1 MGVSKNTPK
10 WMVFF
15 RENPIRIDD
24 LGGISPTIYT
34 IFRVHPYKMGSLFI
48 PQQKKTLWFFVTQQ
62 KPYGFLVIPHSPIFF
77 YQSQAANTKSNCP
90 NWASQTAC
98 FATRILE
105 AAQWQLAIKGGF
117 SGETWMLWKTHGP
130 LNDVYYTYMKTIKN
144 QAKFKNAWFLW
155 FSCR

>member
-1 MGVSKNTPK
+1 MVNYNPYGCFQKYPK
-10 WMVFF
+10 MDGFF
-15 RENPIRIDD
+15 FGKTLLELMIWGGFHPQFTLFSECIHIRWVVCS
-24 LGGISPTIYT
+24 SPN
-34 IFRVHPYKMGSLFI
+34 
-48 PQQKKTLWFFVTQQ
+48 KKTLWFFVTQQ

-117 SGETWMLWKTHGP
+117 SGETWML
-130 LNDVYYTYMKTIKN
+130 
-144 QAKFKNAWFLW
+144 
-155 FSCR
+155 